1 VNYLKK
7 NFINLLILVT
17 GCISVIYIN
26 NKAEDVLEVSS
37 SEIACILKIQNLII
51 FVLPICLFWGR
62 FSNLFFIEKFK
73 YMSYKKKSIIH
84 KKFWN

>member
-1 VNYLKK
+1 MITDEIML

-37 SEIACILKIQNLII
+37 SEIITI
-51 FVLPICLFWGR
+51 PD
-62 FSNLFFIEKFK
+62 NLFNNVK
-73 YMSYKKKSIIH
+73 YIDY
-84 KKFWN
+84 

>member
-1 VNYLKK
+1 MNYLKK

-37 SEIACILKIQNLII
+37 SEIITIPDKMPSDIFKGKKLLIG
-51 FVLPICLFWGR
+51 FDP
-62 FSNLFFIEKFK
+62 NLFTD
-73 YMSYKKKSIIH
+73 
-84 KKFWN
+84 